1 MEKNRKKMEN
11 SVKKLDKLYMNKF
24 IILIITLLFGLI
36 FINFYMLSTNNII
49 KNTEIKSII
58 VFNIIRY

>member
-1 MEKNRKKMEN
+1 MEN
-11 SVKKLDKLYMNKF
+11 SVKKLDKLLMNKF

-58 VFNIIRY
+58 VFNKIRY

>member
-1 MEKNRKKMEN
+1 
-11 SVKKLDKLYMNKF
+11 MNKF
-24 IILIITLLFGLI
+24 IILVITLLFGLI

-58 VFNIIRY
+58 VFNKIRY